1 MKIPST
7 SRASWDLLVCNLA
20 FPEFTLPEK
29 ARMAAAPPMPI
40 LPVLAVCTA
49 SALPIMGQRRAMVCR
64 LDIAPP
70 PGEAWLRAVLVESD
84 RRVAG
89 DVFCKKGHRDLD

>member
-1 MKIPST
+1 
-7 SRASWDLLVCNLA
+7 
-20 FPEFTLPEK
+20 
-29 ARMAAAPPMPI
+29 MAAAPPMPV

-64 LDIAPP
+64 LDIVPP
-70 PGEAWLRAVLVESD
+70 PGEAWLRAVEVERE

-89 DVFCKKGHRDLD
+89 DVLCKKGHRDLDWRRTASMIAIQLERAIGMFLIVSNSIL